1 MLESRSML
9 VRLIFIVLN
18 VLYMIVYYMGH
29 GDLSLLAS
37 VNGLMRRAERSFKE
51 RPPAESNG
59 GERMMSS

>member
-9 VRLIFIVLN
+9 IHLIFIVLN

-29 GDLSLLAS
+29 GDLSPS